1 MPSGDRSKTWF
12 QEMIHELRQSWRGD
26 LSIDEVVALAQSL
39 DHMLLDIRTKRGIKP
54 PIILCRKCG
63 KRVPAAIPRV
73 SVRATILAARRF
85 AIGSQTEVEVLER
98 LWKRHQSREAL
109 DLYGRPADANETASG
124 KETGGCI
131 GHGV

>member
-1 MPSGDRSKTWF
+1 VPSGDRSKTWF
-12 QEMIHELRQSWRGD
+12 PEMIHELRESWRGD
-26 LSIDEVVALAQSL
+26 LSIDEVIALAQSL
-39 DHMLLDIRTKRGIKP
+39 DRKLLDIRAQRGIKP

-63 KRVPAAIPRV
+63 KRGPAAIPRV

-85 AIGSQTEVEVLER
+85 AIGSQAEVEALER
-98 LWKRHQSREAL
+98 LWKRHRSREAL
-109 DLYGRPADANETASG
+109 DPYGTPVDANETASS